1 MAKENNSDGIKWS
14 DIVKK
19 AEEDAEFKK
28 KLLKDPK
35 AAIEEASGKKLPK
48 ELKVHVHE
56 QTEDSVHLVLPH
68 GKGKKAGPT
77 AIFL

>member
-1 MAKENNSDGIKWS
+1 MAKENNPNGIKWS

-19 AEEDAEFKK
+19 AHADEEFKK

-35 AAIEEASGKKLPK
+35 AAIEEASGSKLPDT
-48 ELKVHVHE
+48 LKVVVYE
-56 QTEDSVHLVLPH
+56 QTEDTVHLVIPTSEA
-68 GKGKKAGPT
+68 KPGPT